1 MRPLPDVRT
10 AAAALRATL
19 DTASPRG
26 SAVRAALRTLV
37 HAARRARYP
46 AAQLAS
52 LLGETLLPFLRA
64 RHPGPGGDWIWERL
78 IAWIRQDYVELAPA
92 ATPEDRAAVVFG
104 AIRADAAG
112 ANAPLAGVAGA
123 GAPDASPVVYRVDRH
138 DVITRVNAA
147 WRAFA
152 AENGA
157 RSLAA
162 RAVGTSLW
170 AHVEGAETR
179 ALYAG
184 VHAAVR
190 RSGRPVTLPFR
201 CDGPEERRWMELT
214 VRPLGG
220 GNLQVVSAL
229 VQRAASPRVPL
240 LDPAEPR
247 GAGQF
252 VMCSWCKRVRVD
264 GDGAAG
270 GAAGAGARPTDDG
283 YGAGPW
289 VDVVGLPAGRP
300 GAGLPRV
307 VHDACPDCAAHVRAA
322 LAIA

>member
-1 MRPLPDVRT
+1 VRPLPDVRS

-26 SAVRAALRTLV
+26 SAVRAAARTLA
-37 HAARRARYP
+37 HAARRAGYP

-52 LLGETLLPFLRA
+52 LLGETLLPLLRA
-64 RHPGPGGDWIWERL
+64 RHPGPGGDWLWERL
-78 IAWIRQDYVELAPA
+78 IAWVRQDYVESTPA
-92 ATPEDRAAVVFG
+92 AVPEDRAVAVIG
-104 AIRADAAG
+104 ATPADAARG
-112 ANAPLAGVAGA
+112 NAAAVGVAGA

-157 RSLAA
+157 ASLAA

-201 CDGPEERRWMELT
+201 CDAPEERRWMELT

-220 GNLQVVSAL
+220 GHLQVVSAL
-229 VQRAASPRVPL
+229 VQRAAWPRVPL

-247 GAGQF
+247 GAAQF
-252 VMCSWCKRVRVD
+252 VMCSWCKRVRID
-264 GDGAAG
+264 GDVA
-270 GAAGAGARPTDDG
+270 AAGATRTAARPSHDG
-283 YGAGPW
+283 HGGGPW
-289 VDVVGLPAGRP
+289 VDVLGLPASPP

-307 VHDACPDCAAHVRAA
+307 VHDACPNCAAHVRAA

>member
-1 MRPLPDVRT
+1 VRPLPDVRT
-10 AAAALRATL
+10 AAAALQAAL
-19 DTASPRG
+19 DAASPRG
-26 SAVRAALRTLV
+26 SAVRAAVRTLV
-37 HAARRARYP
+37 HAARRAGYP
-46 AAQLAS
+46 ATQLTP
-52 LLGETLLPFLRA
+52 LLGETLLPLLRA
-64 RHPGPGGDWIWERL
+64 RHPGPAGDWLWERL
-78 IAWIRQDYVELAPA
+78 IAWARQDYVEIVPA
-92 ATPEDRAAVVFG
+92 AAPKEPAAAGVGAARAYVAE
-104 AIRADAAG
+104 ANAAG
-112 ANAPLAGVAGA
+112 AGIAAVGQ
-123 GAPDASPVVYRVDRH
+123 PDPRPVVYRVDGR

-157 RSLAA
+157 PSLAA

-179 ALYAG
+179 ALYAA

-201 CDGPEERRWMELT
+201 CDAPEERRWMELT

-220 GNLQVVSAL
+220 GHLQVVSAL
-229 VQRAASPRVPL
+229 VQQAVWPRVAL

-252 VMCSWCKRVRVD
+252 VMCSWCKRVRV
-264 GDGAAG
+264 GDGAA
-270 GAAGAGARPTDDG
+270 AAATGTTARPTHDG
-283 YGAGPW
+283 HGAGPW
-289 VDVVGLPAGRP
+289 VDPVALPAGRP

-307 VHDACPDCAAHVRAA
+307 VHDVCPDCAADVRAA
-322 LAIA
+322 LASA